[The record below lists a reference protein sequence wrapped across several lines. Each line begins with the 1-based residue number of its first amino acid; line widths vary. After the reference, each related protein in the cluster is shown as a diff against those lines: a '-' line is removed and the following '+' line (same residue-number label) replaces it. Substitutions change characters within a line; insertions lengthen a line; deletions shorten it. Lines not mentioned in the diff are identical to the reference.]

1 MYDEISLLP
10 LRKDVEYIPILHGKS
25 GQLPLPRMRKEEDGV
40 CKAAEEK
47 QSSGLAVVGQGL
59 LLLAGWWAVV
69 TIIIILGG

>member
-10 LRKDVEYIPILHGKS
+10 LREDVEYIPILHGKS

-40 CKAAEEK
+40 CKTAKEK
-47 QSSGLAVVGQGL
+47 QSSGLAMVGQGL
-59 LLLAGWWAVV
+59 LLLAWWWAVV

>member
-1 MYDEISLLP
+1 MYDEIGLLP

-25 GQLPLPRMRKEEDGV
+25 GQLPLPRMQQKESGVRKTA
-40 CKAAEEK
+40 KEK
-47 QSSGLAVVGQGL
+47 QSSGLAVVEGL

>member
-10 LRKDVEYIPILHGKS
+10 LREDVEYIPILHGKS

-40 CKAAEEK
+40 CKTAEEK
-47 QSSGLAVVGQGL
+47 QSSGLAMVEGL

-69 TIIIILGG
+69 TITIILGG

>member
-10 LRKDVEYIPILHGKS
+10 LREDVEYIPILHGKS

-40 CKAAEEK
+40 CKTAEEK
-47 QSSGLAVVGQGL
+47 QSSGLAVVEGL

>member
-1 MYDEISLLP
+1 MHDEISLLP
-10 LRKDVEYIPILHGKS
+10 LREDVEYIPILHGKS
-25 GQLPLPRMRKEEDGV
+25 GQLPLSYMRKEEDGV

-47 QSSGLAVVGQGL
+47 QSSGLAVVEGL